1 MSQPITNTEQNQR
14 NEYMYTAMNEIDEVL
29 FTREDIAKRVAELG
43 AEITRDYEG
52 KDLIVVGILKGAG
65 VFMCDL
71 IREINSPI
79 IIDFMSVSSY
89 GNSTVSSGI
98 VRITND
104 LHQDI
109 QGCSVL
115 IVEDIIDTGNTL
127 HYLREYLN
135 NRGAEDVKI
144 CALLDKPS
152 RRQVEVPVEY
162 VGFEVEDRF
171 IIGYGIDYAEKYR
184 NLPFIGTLKQ

>member
-1 MSQPITNTEQNQR
+1 
-14 NEYMYTAMNEIDEVL
+14 MYNAMNEIDEVL
-29 FTREDIAKRVAELG
+29 FTRDDIAKRVAELG

-65 VFMCDL
+65 VFMSDL

-79 IIDFMSVSSY
+79 RIDFMSVSSY

-127 HYLREYLN
+127 HYLREYLK

>member
-1 MSQPITNTEQNQR
+1 
-14 NEYMYTAMNEIDEVL
+14 MYNAMNEIDEVL
-29 FTREDIAKRVAELG
+29 FTRDDIAKRVAELG

-65 VFMCDL
+65 VFMSDL

-79 IIDFMSVSSY
+79 RIDFMSVSSY

-127 HYLREYLN
+127 HYLREYLK

-184 NLPFIGTLKQ
+184 NLPFIGTLKQSAD

>member
-1 MSQPITNTEQNQR
+1 MS
-14 NEYMYTAMNEIDEVL
+14 
-29 FTREDIAKRVAELG
+29 
-43 AEITRDYEG
+43 
-52 KDLIVVGILKGAG
+52 
-65 VFMCDL
+65 DL
-71 IREINSPI
+71 IREISSPI
-79 IIDFMSVSSY
+79 RIDFMSVSSY

-127 HYLREYLN
+127 HYLREYLK

-184 NLPFIGTLKQ
+184 NLPFIGTLKQSAD

>member
-1 MSQPITNTEQNQR
+1 
-14 NEYMYTAMNEIDEVL
+14 MYNAMNEIDEVL

-65 VFMCDL
+65 VFMSDL

-79 IIDFMSVSSY
+79 RIDFMSVSSY

-127 HYLREYLN
+127 HYLREYLK

-162 VGFEVEDRF
+162 VGFEVEDKF

-184 NLPFIGTLKQ
+184 NLPFIGTLKQSAD

>member
-1 MSQPITNTEQNQR
+1 
-14 NEYMYTAMNEIDEVL
+14 MYNAMNEIDEVL
-29 FTREDIAKRVAELG
+29 FTRDDIAKRVAELG
-43 AEITRDYEG
+43 AEITCDYEG
-52 KDLIVVGILKGAG
+52 KNLIVVGILKGAG

-71 IREINSPI
+71 IRKINSPI
-79 IIDFMSVSSY
+79 RIDFMSVSSY

-127 HYLREYLN
+127 HYLREYLK

-184 NLPFIGTLKQ
+184 NLPFIGTLKQSAD

>member
-1 MSQPITNTEQNQR
+1 
-14 NEYMYTAMNEIDEVL
+14 MNEIDEVL
-29 FTREDIAKRVAELG
+29 FTRDDIAKRVAELG
-43 AEITRDYEG
+43 AEITCDYEG

-65 VFMCDL
+65 VFMSDL

-79 IIDFMSVSSY
+79 RIDFMSVSSY

-127 HYLREYLN
+127 HYLREYLK

-162 VGFEVEDRF
+162 VGFEVEDKF

-184 NLPFIGTLKQ
+184 NLPFIGTLKQSAD

>member
-1 MSQPITNTEQNQR
+1 
-14 NEYMYTAMNEIDEVL
+14 MYNAMNEIDEVL
-29 FTREDIAKRVAELG
+29 FTRDDIAKRVAELG

-52 KDLIVVGILKGAG
+52 RDLIVVGILKGAG
-65 VFMCDL
+65 VFMSDL

-79 IIDFMSVSSY
+79 RIDFMSVSSY

-115 IVEDIIDTGNTL
+115 IVEDIIDSGNTL
-127 HYLREYLN
+127 HYLREYLK

-162 VGFEVEDRF
+162 VGFEVEDKF

-184 NLPFIGTLKQ
+184 NLPFIGTLKQSAD

>member
-1 MSQPITNTEQNQR
+1 
-14 NEYMYTAMNEIDEVL
+14 MNEIDEVL
-29 FTREDIAKRVAELG
+29 FTREDISKRVAELG

-52 KDLIVVGILKGAG
+52 KNLIVVGILKGAG
-65 VFMCDL
+65 VFMSDL

-79 IIDFMSVSSY
+79 RIDFMSVSSY

-127 HYLREYLN
+127 HYLREYLK

-162 VGFEVEDRF
+162 VGFEVEDKF
-171 IIGYGIDYAEKYR
+171 IIGYGIDYAEKFR
-184 NLPFIGTLKQ
+184 NLPFIGTLKQGE

>member
-1 MSQPITNTEQNQR
+1 
-14 NEYMYTAMNEIDEVL
+14 MYNAMNEIDEVL
-29 FTREDIAKRVAELG
+29 FTRDDIAKRVAELG

-65 VFMCDL
+65 VFMSDL

-79 IIDFMSVSSY
+79 RIDFMSVSSY

-127 HYLREYLN
+127 HYLREYLK

-171 IIGYGIDYAEKYR
+171 VIGYGIDYAEKYR
-184 NLPFIGTLKQ
+184 NLPFIGTLKQSAD

>member
-1 MSQPITNTEQNQR
+1 
-14 NEYMYTAMNEIDEVL
+14 MYNAMNEIDEVL
-29 FTREDIAKRVAELG
+29 FTRDDIAKRVAELG

-65 VFMCDL
+65 VFMSDL

-79 IIDFMSVSSY
+79 RIDFMSVSSY

-127 HYLREYLN
+127 HYLREYLK

-162 VGFEVEDRF
+162 VGFEVEDKF

-184 NLPFIGTLKQ
+184 NLPFIGTLKQSAE

>member
-1 MSQPITNTEQNQR
+1 
-14 NEYMYTAMNEIDEVL
+14 MYTAMNEIDEVL

>member
-1 MSQPITNTEQNQR
+1 
-14 NEYMYTAMNEIDEVL
+14 MYNAMNEIDEVL
-29 FTREDIAKRVAELG
+29 FTRDDIAKRVAELG

-65 VFMCDL
+65 VFMSDL

-79 IIDFMSVSSY
+79 RIDFMSVSSY

-127 HYLREYLN
+127 HYLREYLK

-152 RRQVEVPVEY
+152 RRQVEVPVKY

-184 NLPFIGTLKQ
+184 NLPFIGTLKQSAD

>member
-1 MSQPITNTEQNQR
+1 
-14 NEYMYTAMNEIDEVL
+14 MYNAMNEIDEVL

-65 VFMCDL
+65 VFMSDL

-79 IIDFMSVSSY
+79 RIDFMSVSSY

-127 HYLREYLN
+127 HYLREYLK

-162 VGFEVEDRF
+162 VGFEVEDKF

-184 NLPFIGTLKQ
+184 NLPFIGTIKQSAD

>member
-1 MSQPITNTEQNQR
+1 
-14 NEYMYTAMNEIDEVL
+14 MYNAMNEIDEVL
-29 FTREDIAKRVAELG
+29 FTRDDIAKRVAELG
-43 AEITRDYEG
+43 TEITRDYEG

-65 VFMCDL
+65 VFMSDL

-79 IIDFMSVSSY
+79 RIDFMSVSSY

-127 HYLREYLN
+127 HYLREYLK

-184 NLPFIGTLKQ
+184 NLPFIGTLKQSAD

>member
-1 MSQPITNTEQNQR
+1 
-14 NEYMYTAMNEIDEVL
+14 MYNAMNEIDEVL
-29 FTREDIAKRVAELG
+29 FTREDISKRVAELG

-52 KDLIVVGILKGAG
+52 KNLIVVGILKGAG
-65 VFMCDL
+65 VFMSDL

-79 IIDFMSVSSY
+79 RIDFMSVSSY

-127 HYLREYLN
+127 HYLREYLK

-162 VGFEVEDRF
+162 VGFEVEDKF
-171 IIGYGIDYAEKYR
+171 IIGYGIDYAEKFR
-184 NLPFIGTLKQ
+184 NLPFIGTLKQGE

>member
-1 MSQPITNTEQNQR
+1 
-14 NEYMYTAMNEIDEVL
+14 MYNAMNEIDEVL
-29 FTREDIAKRVAELG
+29 FTREDIANRVAELG
-43 AEITRDYEG
+43 AKITRDYEG

-65 VFMCDL
+65 VFMSDL

-79 IIDFMSVSSY
+79 RIDFMSVSSY

-127 HYLREYLN
+127 HYLREYLK

-162 VGFEVEDRF
+162 VGFEVEDKF

-184 NLPFIGTLKQ
+184 NLPFIGTLKQSAD

>member
-1 MSQPITNTEQNQR
+1 
-14 NEYMYTAMNEIDEVL
+14 MYNAMNEIDEVL
-29 FTREDIAKRVAELG
+29 FTRDDIAKRVAELG

-65 VFMCDL
+65 VFMSDL
-71 IREINSPI
+71 IREISSPI
-79 IIDFMSVSSY
+79 RIDFMSVSSY

-127 HYLREYLN
+127 HYLREYLK

-162 VGFEVEDRF
+162 VGFEVEDKF

-184 NLPFIGTLKQ
+184 NLPFIGTLKQSAE

>member
-1 MSQPITNTEQNQR
+1 
-14 NEYMYTAMNEIDEVL
+14 MYTAMNEIDEVL

-71 IREINSPI
+71 IREIKAPI
-79 IIDFMSVSSY
+79 RIDFMSVSSY

-127 HYLREYLN
+127 HYLREYLK

-152 RRQVEVPVEY
+152 RRQV
-162 VGFEVEDRF
+162 
-171 IIGYGIDYAEKYR
+171 
-184 NLPFIGTLKQ
+184 

>member
-1 MSQPITNTEQNQR
+1 
-14 NEYMYTAMNEIDEVL
+14 MYNAMNEIDEVL
-29 FTREDIAKRVAELG
+29 FTRDDIAKRVAELG
-43 AEITRDYEG
+43 AEITQDYEG
-52 KDLIVVGILKGAG
+52 KDLIVLGILKGAG
-65 VFMCDL
+65 VFMSDL

-79 IIDFMSVSSY
+79 RIDFMSVSSY
-89 GNSTVSSGI
+89 GNSTESSGI
-98 VRITND
+98 VRITSD

-127 HYLREYLN
+127 HYLREYLK

-162 VGFEVEDRF
+162 VGFEVEDKF

>member
-1 MSQPITNTEQNQR
+1 
-14 NEYMYTAMNEIDEVL
+14 MYNAMNEIDEVL
-29 FTREDIAKRVAELG
+29 FTRDDIAKRVAELG
-43 AEITRDYEG
+43 AEITCDYEG

-65 VFMCDL
+65 VFMSDL

-79 IIDFMSVSSY
+79 RIDFMSVSSY

-127 HYLREYLN
+127 HYLREYLK

-162 VGFEVEDRF
+162 VGFEVEDKF

-184 NLPFIGTLKQ
+184 NLPFIGTLKQSAE

>member
-1 MSQPITNTEQNQR
+1 
-14 NEYMYTAMNEIDEVL
+14 MYNAMNEIDEVL
-29 FTREDIAKRVAELG
+29 FTRDDIAKRVAELG
-43 AEITRDYEG
+43 AEITCDYEG
-52 KDLIVVGILKGAG
+52 KNLIVVGILKGAG
-65 VFMCDL
+65 VFMSDL

-79 IIDFMSVSSY
+79 RIDFMSVSSY

-127 HYLREYLN
+127 HYLREYLK

-184 NLPFIGTLKQ
+184 NLPFIGTLKQSAE

>member
-1 MSQPITNTEQNQR
+1 
-14 NEYMYTAMNEIDEVL
+14 MYNAMNEIDEVL
-29 FTREDIAKRVAELG
+29 FTRDDIAKRVAELG

-79 IIDFMSVSSY
+79 KIDFMSVSSY

-127 HYLREYLN
+127 HYLREYLK

-184 NLPFIGTLKQ
+184 NLPFIGTLKQSAD

>member
-1 MSQPITNTEQNQR
+1 
-14 NEYMYTAMNEIDEVL
+14 MYNAMNEIDEVL
-29 FTREDIAKRVAELG
+29 FTREDIAKRATELG

-65 VFMCDL
+65 VFMSDL

-79 IIDFMSVSSY
+79 RIDFMSVSSY

-127 HYLREYLN
+127 HYLREYLK

-162 VGFEVEDRF
+162 VGFEVEDKF

-184 NLPFIGTLKQ
+184 NLPFIGTLKQGE

>member
-1 MSQPITNTEQNQR
+1 
-14 NEYMYTAMNEIDEVL
+14 MYNAMNEIDEVL
-29 FTREDIAKRVAELG
+29 FTRVDIAKRVAELG
-43 AEITRDYEG
+43 AEITCDYEG

-65 VFMCDL
+65 VFMSDL

-79 IIDFMSVSSY
+79 RIDFMSVSSY

-127 HYLREYLN
+127 HYLREYLK

-162 VGFEVEDRF
+162 VGFEVEDKF

-184 NLPFIGTLKQ
+184 NLPFIGTLKQSAD

>member
-1 MSQPITNTEQNQR
+1 
-14 NEYMYTAMNEIDEVL
+14 MYNAMNEIDEVL
-29 FTREDIAKRVAELG
+29 FTRDDIAKRVAELG

-65 VFMCDL
+65 VFMSDL

-79 IIDFMSVSSY
+79 RIDFMSVSSY

-127 HYLREYLN
+127 HYLREYLK

-162 VGFEVEDRF
+162 VGFEVEDKF

-184 NLPFIGTLKQ
+184 NLPFIGTLKQSAD

>member
-1 MSQPITNTEQNQR
+1 
-14 NEYMYTAMNEIDEVL
+14 MYNAMNEIDEVL

-65 VFMCDL
+65 VFMSDL

-79 IIDFMSVSSY
+79 RIDFMSVSSY

-127 HYLREYLN
+127 HYLREYLK

-184 NLPFIGTLKQ
+184 NLPFIGTLKQSAD

>member
-1 MSQPITNTEQNQR
+1 
-14 NEYMYTAMNEIDEVL
+14 MYNAMNEIDEVL
-29 FTREDIAKRVAELG
+29 FTRDDIAKRVAELG

-52 KDLIVVGILKGAG
+52 RDLIVVGILKGAG
-65 VFMCDL
+65 VFMSDL

-79 IIDFMSVSSY
+79 RIDFMSVSSY

-127 HYLREYLN
+127 HYLREYLK

-184 NLPFIGTLKQ
+184 NLPFIGTLKQSAD

>member
-1 MSQPITNTEQNQR
+1 
-14 NEYMYTAMNEIDEVL
+14 MYNAMNEIDEVL
-29 FTREDIAKRVAELG
+29 FTRVDIAKRVAELG
-43 AEITRDYEG
+43 AEITCDYEG

-65 VFMCDL
+65 VFMSDL

-79 IIDFMSVSSY
+79 RIDFMSVSSY

-127 HYLREYLN
+127 HYLREYLK

-184 NLPFIGTLKQ
+184 NLPFIGTLKQSAD

>member
-1 MSQPITNTEQNQR
+1 
-14 NEYMYTAMNEIDEVL
+14 MYNAMNEIDEVL
-29 FTREDIAKRVAELG
+29 FTRDDIAKRVAELG

-52 KDLIVVGILKGAG
+52 KDLIVVGILKRAG
-65 VFMCDL
+65 VFMSDL

-79 IIDFMSVSSY
+79 RIDFMSVSSY

-127 HYLREYLN
+127 HYLREYLK

-184 NLPFIGTLKQ
+184 NLPFIGTLKQSAD

>member
-1 MSQPITNTEQNQR
+1 
-14 NEYMYTAMNEIDEVL
+14 MYNAMNEIDEVL
-29 FTREDIAKRVAELG
+29 FTKDDIAKRVAELG

-65 VFMCDL
+65 VFMSDL

-79 IIDFMSVSSY
+79 RIDFMSVSSY

-127 HYLREYLN
+127 HYLREYLK

-184 NLPFIGTLKQ
+184 NLPFIGTLKQSAD

>member
-1 MSQPITNTEQNQR
+1 
-14 NEYMYTAMNEIDEVL
+14 MYNAMNEIDEVL
-29 FTREDIAKRVAELG
+29 FTRDDIAKRVAELG

-65 VFMCDL
+65 VFMSDL

-79 IIDFMSVSSY
+79 RIDFMSVSSY

-98 VRITND
+98 VRITSD

-127 HYLREYLN
+127 HYLREYLK

-184 NLPFIGTLKQ
+184 NLPFIGTLKQSAD

>member
-1 MSQPITNTEQNQR
+1 
-14 NEYMYTAMNEIDEVL
+14 MYNAMNEIDEVL
-29 FTREDIAKRVAELG
+29 FTRDDIAKRVAELG
-43 AEITRDYEG
+43 AEITCDYEG

-65 VFMCDL
+65 VFMSDL

-79 IIDFMSVSSY
+79 RIDFMSVSSY

-127 HYLREYLN
+127 HYLREYLK

-184 NLPFIGTLKQ
+184 NLPFIGTLKQSAD

>member
-1 MSQPITNTEQNQR
+1 
-14 NEYMYTAMNEIDEVL
+14 MYNAMNEIDEVL
-29 FTREDIAKRVAELG
+29 FTRDDIAKRVAELG
-43 AEITRDYEG
+43 AEITCDYEG

-65 VFMCDL
+65 VFMSDL

-79 IIDFMSVSSY
+79 RIDFMSVSSY

-127 HYLREYLN
+127 HYLREYLK

-162 VGFEVEDRF
+162 VGFEVEDKF

-184 NLPFIGTLKQ
+184 NLPFIGTLKQSAD